1 VGDLCII
8 FYLFR
13 DELMGSLVFR
23 YKDWYLLNNQL
34 MECVEEIKITR
45 RNKETHMCGGQP
57 FLVPYLFHE
66 EDRRGNVNHFIV
78 FNFALFKSIFSF

>member
-1 VGDLCII
+1 
-8 FYLFR
+8 
-13 DELMGSLVFR
+13 
-23 YKDWYLLNNQL
+23 